1 MALSKNAKVA
11 FIGTGIMGA
20 PIAEHLI
27 SAGYDVTV
35 YNRTPEKAQ
44 KLVSFGA
51 HAAES
56 VADAAKD
63 ADVVFTMVGY
73 PTDVED
79 VYLAT
84 DGLIR
89 VAKKG
94 AYLIDLTTS
103 SSQLARDI
111 HDAAE
116 IEESM
121 HLTVLLP
128 VARRALR
135 TVRSP

>member
-35 YNRTPEKAQ
+35 YNRTPEKVQ
-44 KLVSFGA
+44 RLVSLGA

-56 VADAAKD
+56 VTDAAKD

-73 PTDVED
+73 PTDVVD
-79 VYLAT
+79 VYLRR

-89 VAKKG
+89 VA
-94 AYLIDLTTS
+94 
-103 SSQLARDI
+103 
-111 HDAAE
+111 
-116 IEESM
+116 
-121 HLTVLLP
+121 
-128 VARRALR
+128 
-135 TVRSP
+135 

>member
-1 MALSKNAKVA
+1 MQRLLLLEQALW
-11 FIGTGIMGA
+11 GA

-44 KLVSFGA
+44 KLVSLGA

-73 PTDVED
+73 PTDVE
-79 VYLAT
+79 
-84 DGLIR
+84 GC
-89 VAKKG
+89 
-94 AYLIDLTTS
+94 
-103 SSQLARDI
+103 
-111 HDAAE
+111 
-116 IEESM
+116 
-121 HLTVLLP
+121 LLGNRWSYP
-128 VARRALR
+128 RC
-135 TVRSP
+135 